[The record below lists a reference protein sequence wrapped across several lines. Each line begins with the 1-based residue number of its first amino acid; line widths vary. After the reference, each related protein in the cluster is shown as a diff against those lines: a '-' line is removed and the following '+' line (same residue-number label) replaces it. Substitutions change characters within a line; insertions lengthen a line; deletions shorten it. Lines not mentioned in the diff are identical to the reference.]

1 MLRKY
6 PCLAAAVLM
15 LAAMS
20 IRSAEA
26 GKPSKEQDAPPVA
39 APTLDAQLDDLARQV
54 LESLRVE
61 KKSKIAVA
69 EFPDLN
75 GEVTE
80 FGQFVAEELI
90 TRLYRSGSFQV
101 VERRLLNKV
110 ITEQELSLSGLVD
123 SNSAQKLGQILGV
136 DAIAT
141 GSITDLGDVLK
152 LNARLISTETGTIFA
167 VAAVELV
174 KDRNVIRLLE
184 RRTQS
189 GRKPA
194 PASGA
199 AGSQDD
205 AAAAVTGAPPG
216 EPGLLADYYN
226 LTANNLD
233 VPAGTP
239 VFQRV
244 DPTISFNWGG
254 GSPVPRINPNWFGV
268 RWTGFINIE
277 QPGTYTFSIVHDDG
291 LRMWVGGKLI
301 HDHQAWS
308 QRKACQFDVSF
319 DQVGWL
325 PFRTEFFEAGQGAI
339 VDFHW
344 ARPGAAGFESP
355 SPTQFRHL
363 PR

>member
-1 MLRKY
+1 
-6 PCLAAAVLM
+6 M
-15 LAAMS
+15 LAVMP
-20 IRSAEA
+20 IRQAEA
-26 GKPSKEQDAPPVA
+26 GKPPKSEDAPPVA

-61 KKSKIAVA
+61 RKSKIAVA

-123 SNSAQKLGQILGV
+123 TGSAQRLGQILGV

-174 KDRNVIRLLE
+174 KDRNVARLLN
-184 RRTQS
+184 RRMQD
-189 GRKPA
+189 GGKPVA
-194 PASGA
+194 VAVASGGGRDA
-199 AGSQDD
+199 TGTVPGS
-205 AAAAVTGAPPG
+205 PPG
-216 EPGLLADYYN
+216 EPGLWAEYYN

-233 VPAGTP
+233 VPAGNP

-254 GSPVPRINPNWFGV
+254 LSPVPRVNANWFGV

-277 QPGTYTFSIVHDDG
+277 QTGTYTFSIVHDDG
-291 LRMWVGGKLI
+291 LRLWVGGRLI

-308 QRKACQFDVSF
+308 RRAPCRFDVTF
-319 DQVGWL
+319 DQAGWL
-325 PFRTEFFEAGQGAI
+325 PFRAEFFDALQGAN
-339 VDFHW
+339 VDFRW
-344 ARPGAAGFESP
+344 ARPGAANFEAP